1 MEIEEIQKRIVEVAK
16 LRQNKKGYT
25 ISEELS
31 TIHLM
36 EELGE
41 IASQLFNKQARP
53 DKFNRENLKEEVCD
67 VILESMILAD
77 ILNIDLSKELNDKI
91 EKLMEKYR

>member
-16 LRQNKKGYT
+16 LRQNKKGYNNT
-25 ISEELS
+25 EELS

-41 IASQLFNKQARP
+41 IASQLFSKQARP

-67 VILESMILAD
+67 IILESMILAD
-77 ILNIDLSKELNDKI
+77 ILNINLSKELNDKI
-91 EKLMEKYR
+91 EKLMEEYK